1 MLDAY
6 ELIQEEEIV
15 DVHAHGS
22 LLRHK
27 KTGARIALLA
37 NEDDNKVFNIG
48 FRTPPE
54 NSTGVAHII
63 EHTVLCGSRKFPLK
77 DPFVELAKG
86 SLNTF
91 LNAMTY
97 PDKTVFPVAS
107 CNDADFQNLMDVYL
121 DAVFY
126 PNIYKNELIFRQEGW
141 HYHLEKAEDPL
152 TYNGVV
158 YNEMKGA
165 FSSAEEV
172 LDRSVFSALFPD
184 TPYGVESGGDPACI
198 PELTY
203 EEFLDFHRKYY
214 HPSNSY
220 IYLYG
225 NMNMEEKLDWLDREY
240 LSHFEAAQ
248 VDSRVG
254 IQAPFAQKKRLELE
268 YPVLEDEPLEENTYL
283 ASSLVV
289 GSSLDVTQSLAF
301 SILEYVL
308 LDAPGAPVKQ
318 ALLDAG
324 VGKDISGSYEDGVC
338 QPFFTITAQNA
349 EAEDA
354 ERFQKIIRETLL
366 GLVEHGLD
374 RKALA
379 SGINYFEFRF
389 READYSSYPKG
400 LIYGL
405 DMYDSWLYE
414 DRAPFAYLKQL
425 DVYETL
431 KGHLEDD
438 YFENL
443 IRRYLLDNSHG
454 ALVILKPRRGLAA
467 EREAALAARLAEYKK
482 SLTEEDL
489 QKMVEETKALKTY
502 QEEEDSPEAIQSIP
516 LLSRKDIGQKTPICL
531 HTVSVEVPIP
541 GQEEAAGTA
550 GDSQRLSGEEKGKI
564 LFHEY
569 ETNGIG
575 YLTLLFDTSRVP
587 DDLIPYLGVL
597 KSVLGYVDTEHYS
610 YGELFHEINS
620 CTGGISCGL
629 QIFPVEGAQGGSL
642 RMFGVKAKYLY
653 PQQEFVFRMIKEI
666 LLTSRLDGE
675 KRLREILDS
684 QKVSLQS
691 SLTAAGHQ
699 AAAQRALSYL
709 SPVAGWQDRTTGITY
724 YRLLEKLTG
733 DFQAEKADLIQK
745 LQSLTR
751 LIFRPENLTVSLTAA
766 SEGQAGLI
774 DQVDKLRSCLPTEA
788 VQTGSFSWEPNQRNE
803 GFRTSGQV
811 QYVVTAGNF
820 KKDGF
825 PYSGTL
831 RILRTILNYDYLWMN
846 IRVKGGAYGC
856 MGAFR
861 RQGEAFLASYRDPHL
876 RETLEIYRKLPE
888 YLHNFQADE
897 REMTKYIIGAISEL
911 DTPLNASAKGA
922 LALNAYFQGLTEEDF
937 QQERDQI
944 LQAQAE
950 DIRSLEDLAEALVEE
965 NNICVIGSEGAI
977 ERDKDLFKTT
987 EALIRA

>member
-1 MLDAY
+1 MLEAY
-6 ELIQEEEIV
+6 ELIKEEEIA
-15 DVHAHGS
+15 DVHARGS

-37 NEDDNKVFNIG
+37 NEDDNKVFTIG

-141 HYHLEKAEDPL
+141 HYHLEQVEDPI

-198 PELTY
+198 PDLTY
-203 EEFLDFHRKYY
+203 EEFLNFHRRYY

-225 NMNMEEKLDWLDREY
+225 NMDMEEKLDWLDREY

-248 VDSRVG
+248 VDSQVG
-254 IQAPFAQKKRLELE
+254 IQKPFSQKKHLDLE
-268 YPVLEDEPLEENTYL
+268 YPILEDEPLEENTYL

-289 GSSLDVTQSLAF
+289 GSSLEVEQSLAF

-324 VGKDISGSYEDGVC
+324 VGKDISGSYEDGIC

-354 ERFQKIIRETLL
+354 DRFQQIITETLES
-366 GLVEHGLD
+366 LVEHGLD

-389 READYSSYPKG
+389 READYASYPKG

-405 DMYDSWLYE
+405 DMYDSWLY
-414 DRAPFAYLKQL
+414 DDQKPFAYLKQL
-425 DVYETL
+425 AIYKAL
-431 KGHLEDD
+431 KRHLEEEDG
-438 YFENL
+438 YFEGL

-454 ALVILKPRRGLAA
+454 ALVVLRPRRGLAA
-467 EREAALAARLAEYKK
+467 QREAAEAAKLEAYKQ
-482 SLTEEDL
+482 SLTEDDL
-489 QKMVEETKALKTY
+489 HKLVEATQALKDY
-502 QEEEDSPEAIQSIP
+502 QEEEDSPEAIESIP
-516 LLSRKDIGQKTPICL
+516 LLHRTDIGQKTPVSL
-531 HTVSVEVPIP
+531 HTVCTD
-541 GQEEAAGTA
+541 Q
-550 GDSQRLSGEEKGKI
+550 KI

-597 KSVLGYVDTEHYS
+597 KSVLAYVDTEHYS

-629 QIFPVEGAQGGSL
+629 QIFPVEGKEGGSL
-642 RMFGVKAKYLY
+642 RMFGMKAKYLY
-653 PQQEFVFRMIKEI
+653 PQLDFVFRMIREI
-666 LLTSRLDGE
+666 ILTSRLDGE
-675 KRLREILDS
+675 KRLKEILDS

-709 SPVAGWQDRTTGITY
+709 SPVAGWQDRTTGISY

-733 DFQAEKADLIQK
+733 DFQGEKADLIGK
-745 LQSLTR
+745 LLKLTR

-766 SEGQAGLI
+766 AEGLTGLA
-774 DQVDKLRSCLPTEA
+774 DQVEQLKASLYTEE
-788 VQTGSFSWEPNQRNE
+788 VETGSFHWEPNQRNE

-825 PYSGTL
+825 SYSGVL

-861 RQGEAFLASYRDPHL
+861 RQGDAFLASYRDPHL
-876 RETLEIYRKLPE
+876 KETLDIYRKLPE

-911 DTPLNASAKGA
+911 DTPMNAAAKGA
-922 LALNAYFQGLTEEDF
+922 LALNAYFLGLSEEDF
-937 QQERDQI
+937 QKERDQI
-944 LQAQAE
+944 LGAQAE
-950 DIRSLEDLAEALVEE
+950 DIRGLEALAQALVDE
-965 NNICVIGSEGAI
+965 NNICVIGSDGAI
-977 ERDKDLFKTT
+977 ERDKEVFKTT